1 MKQDIQSEIEFTEQ
15 LNDFE
20 AAMEDDL
27 NQRCHD
33 FSAKWEFDLDKRLPL
48 DSDMPTFQK
57 AMSWEPVNDEHQ
69 KKLSTGS
76 LEELSSTARPARQI
90 MLKPKMNISN
100 LMKTEK
106 HQFSILSGSF
116 GGGQ

>member
-33 FSAKWEFDLDKRLPL
+33 FSAKWEFDLDKQLPL
-48 DSDMPTFQK
+48 DS
-57 AMSWEPVNDEHQ
+57 N
-69 KKLSTGS
+69 
-76 LEELSSTARPARQI
+76 
-90 MLKPKMNISN
+90 
-100 LMKTEK
+100 
-106 HQFSILSGSF
+106 
-116 GGGQ
+116 